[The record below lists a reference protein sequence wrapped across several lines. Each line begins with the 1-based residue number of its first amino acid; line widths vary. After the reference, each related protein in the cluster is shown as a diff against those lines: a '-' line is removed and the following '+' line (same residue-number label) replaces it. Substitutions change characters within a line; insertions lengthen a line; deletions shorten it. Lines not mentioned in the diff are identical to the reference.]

1 MRRLDTS
8 YNFTTEGAIRALV
21 VSLKLGILVANFLRA
36 RAREYSLE
44 MGPQNFEIQ
53 ILIY

>member
-8 YNFTTEGAIRALV
+8 YTTESAV

-36 RAREYSLE
+36 HAREYSLE